1 METAVKTLKEEVI
14 ERISALE
21 DLETLQGVRR
31 VIDYFH
37 PKPVTEDELQAKIE
51 KARAAVSQGDV
62 LSLEEMKEEIQSWKN
77 RRTKS
82 GAPVENH

>member
-1 METAVKTLKEEVI
+1 MEAAVKTLKEEVI

-37 PKPVTEDELQAKIE
+37 PKPYTVEEVQARREAARQAIERGEVLSIDELKQEIE
-51 KARAAVSQGDV
+51 AWKSQ
-62 LSLEEMKEEIQSWKN
+62 
-77 RRTKS
+77 RR
-82 GAPVENH
+82 

>member
-21 DLETLQGVRR
+21 DLETLQGLRR

-37 PKPVTEDELQAKIE
+37 PKPMTEEELQAKIE
-51 KARAAVSQGDV
+51 KAQEAARRGEV
-62 LSLEEMKEEIQSWKN
+62 LSKQELEAEIAAWKA
-77 RRTKS
+77 RRK
-82 GAPVENH
+82 

>member
-1 METAVKTLKEEVI
+1 METAVKTLKKEVL

-37 PKPVTEDELQAKIE
+37 PKPMTEEELQAKLE
-51 KARAAVSQGDV
+51 KAREAIKRGEV
-62 LSLEEMKEEIQSWKN
+62 LSLEELKEEVTLRKN
-77 RRTKS
+77 RRN
-82 GAPVENH
+82 G

>member
-1 METAVKTLKEEVI
+1 METAVKTLKKEVI

-37 PKPVTEDELQAKIE
+37 PKPMTEEELQAKIE
-51 KARAAVSQGDV
+51 KAQEAARRGEV
-62 LSLEEMKEEIQSWKN
+62 LFKQELEAEIAAWKA
-77 RRTKS
+77 RRK
-82 GAPVENH
+82 